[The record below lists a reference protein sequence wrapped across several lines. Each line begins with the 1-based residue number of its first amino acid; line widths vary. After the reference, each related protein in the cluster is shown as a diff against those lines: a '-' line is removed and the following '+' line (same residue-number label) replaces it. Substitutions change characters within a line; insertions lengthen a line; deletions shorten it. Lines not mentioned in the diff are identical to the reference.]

1 MKSLYLPVFG
11 GTLAALSTCGRAKKQ
26 ILISNN
32 GARTCVAAIVL
43 LIPAFGAPAQPAP
56 ATETARSS
64 KLAGISFGAVPER
77 DLRPEAISSG
87 ADYLAQLAKQADPAS
102 KVSDVEVIFWRNA
115 VKPQAVK
122 AYQKLVTDNLSQ
134 GGYTY
139 TVTGTQSTAGQT
151 TTLFT
156 VESNQ
161 QGRIIGFW
169 QATPQ
174 GLFLN
179 WGRSSGG
186 AATAPPPP
194 PPAQAAEQP
203 GGPAPA
209 AGDKDAEIAA
219 LKRRLAEMEAGKT
232 PAVTPGAA
240 VAPATMAPALAPTN
254 IPLRPLDQSALVVKA
269 ADGTPIV
276 ANKNG
281 SGIDG
286 IKLSQH
292 DVGIVSPS
300 MAVAPDGTIHVAFVE
315 QHRTTFANAIY
326 HRSSS
331 DGGKTWAEAKN
342 LSEDMPNID
351 VARCQVL
358 ADARNRVYVIWGTP
372 LGGVAGRSN
381 MWFRELEGG
390 KWSKAKPVSEN
401 PQDNSTRSFFA
412 AVDAAGRAQVIWNV
426 DPDERHPQLMPNH
439 QHLAG
444 VGDGLVLQSTLDG
457 ATAGNPREVFLPVIG
472 IVGKGAWAQPSCD
485 DLATLNGYFDSAGA
499 AHFVASVTG
508 TMYGANPHP
517 PDYELMENGKTG
529 QIIKLPELSFHA
541 SKDIPTLLLDA
552 KGKQHVIALYLAG
565 EHPNIRDYLLGSADE
580 PTVIRAAVGLNGAI
594 DGFQA
599 CQGPGGRMVAIM
611 QMNDTGERG
620 AEDNFISMSTG
631 DGKWSVPVNVTNNAG
646 RKTYVIR
653 DTTVASQ
660 VSRETGC
667 KPGSGTVAFDRDGH
681 LLLLSIMQEYGIVH
695 STAFGVN
702 LAGGGHIT
710 PTLRFLKF

>member
-1 MKSLYLPVFG
+1 V
-11 GTLAALSTCGRAKKQ
+11 
-26 ILISNN
+26 
-32 GARTCVAAIVL
+32 
-43 LIPAFGAPAQPAP
+43 
-56 ATETARSS
+56 
-64 KLAGISFGAVPER
+64 
-77 DLRPEAISSG
+77 ISSSS
-87 ADYLAQLAKQADPAS
+87 DYLAQLAKQADPAS

-115 VKPQAVK
+115 LKPQAVE
-122 AYQKLVTDNLSQ
+122 AYEKLVTDSLSQ
-134 GGYTY
+134 AGYTY
-139 TVTGTQSTAGQT
+139 RVTGTQLTAGQT
-151 TTLFT
+151 TTLFMAD
-156 VESNQ
+156 SNQ

-169 QATPQ
+169 QATPL
-174 GLFLN
+174 GLVLN
-179 WGRSSGG
+179 WGRSSDGV
-186 AATAPPPP
+186 AAAPASQP
-194 PPAQAAEQP
+194 AAEQP
-203 GGPAPA
+203 GSPSTA
-209 AGDKDAEIAA
+209 ASDKDAEIAA
-219 LKRRLAEMEAGKT
+219 LKRRLAEMEAGK
-232 PAVTPGAA
+232 APGASPGDA
-240 VAPATMAPALAPTN
+240 SAAPTMAPAFAQTN
-254 IPLRPLDQSALVVKA
+254 IPFHPLDQSALVVKA
-269 ADGTPIV
+269 ADGTPVV
-276 ANKNG
+276 ANQNG

-292 DVGIVSPS
+292 DIAISSPS
-300 MAVAPDGTIHVAFVE
+300 MAVAPDGTIHVSFVE

-326 HRSSS
+326 HRSST
-331 DGGKTWAEAKN
+331 DGGRTWTEAKN

-401 PQDNSTRSFFA
+401 PLDNATRSFFA

-426 DPDERHPQLMPNH
+426 APDERHPELMPNH

-472 IVGKGAWAQPSCD
+472 TVGKGGWATPSCD
-485 DLATLNGYFDSAGA
+485 DLDTINGYFDSAGA
-499 AHFVASVTG
+499 AHFVAAVTG
-508 TMYGANPHP
+508 TMYGANPHK

-541 SKDIPTLLLDA
+541 GKDVPTLLVDA
-552 KGKQHVIALYLAG
+552 KGQRHLIALYLAG
-565 EHPNIRDYLLGSADE
+565 EHPNIRDYLLGSEDE
-580 PTVIRAAVGLNGAI
+580 PTVIRAAGGLNGII

-611 QMNDTGERG
+611 QMNDTAERG
-620 AEDNFISMSTG
+620 AGDNFISMSTG
-631 DGKWSVPVNVTNNAG
+631 DGKWSVPVNVTNNTG
-646 RKTYVIR
+646 RKTYVSK
-653 DTTVASQ
+653 DTSVASQ

-667 KPGSGTVAFDRDGH
+667 QPGPGVVAFDRDGR
-681 LLLLSIMQEYGIVH
+681 LLLLSIKQEYGIVH
-695 STAFGVN
+695 STALGVN

>member
-1 MKSLYLPVFG
+1 M
-11 GTLAALSTCGRAKKQ
+11 LSASESR
-26 ILISNN
+26 
-32 GARTCVAAIVL
+32 
-43 LIPAFGAPAQPAP
+43 AQPAP
-56 ATETARSS
+56 
-64 KLAGISFGAVPER
+64 INV
-77 DLRPEAISSG
+77 
-87 ADYLAQLAKQADPAS
+87 
-102 KVSDVEVIFWRNA
+102 
-115 VKPQAVK
+115 
-122 AYQKLVTDNLSQ
+122 
-134 GGYTY
+134 
-139 TVTGTQSTAGQT
+139 
-151 TTLFT
+151 
-156 VESNQ
+156 
-161 QGRIIGFW
+161 
-169 QATPQ
+169 
-174 GLFLN
+174 
-179 WGRSSGG
+179 
-186 AATAPPPP
+186 
-194 PPAQAAEQP
+194 
-203 GGPAPA
+203 
-209 AGDKDAEIAA
+209 
-219 LKRRLAEMEAGKT
+219 
-232 PAVTPGAA
+232 
-240 VAPATMAPALAPTN
+240 
-254 IPLRPLDQSALVVKA
+254 PLRPLDQSTLVVKA

-292 DVGIVSPS
+292 DVAIVSPS

-326 HRSSS
+326 HRSST
-331 DGGKTWAEAKN
+331 DGGKTWTEAKN

-351 VARCQVL
+351 VGRCQVL
-358 ADARNRVYVIWGTP
+358 VDARNRVYVIWRSGMGKYDRVSGNP
-372 LGGVAGRSN
+372 SGDARSN
-381 MWFRELEGG
+381 LWFRELEGG
-390 KWSKAKPVSEN
+390 KWTRIKPIGETVTSET
-401 PQDNSTRSFFA
+401 QWNSAFSYFA
-412 AVDAAGRAQVIWNV
+412 ALDAAGRVHVLWNV
-426 DPDERHPQLMPNH
+426 SPDKWRPELTVTNHPGGYRVHSN
-439 QHLAG
+439 G
-444 VGDGLVLQSTLDG
+444 IGNGLVFQSILDG
-457 ATAGNPREVFLPVIG
+457 ASAGKPREAFLPVIIPPSPG
-472 IVGKGAWAQPSCD
+472 QEYLGPSCD
-485 DLATLNGYFDSAGA
+485 SLDAMNGYVDSAGA

-508 TMYGANPHP
+508 TRSGANPHP

-565 EHPNIRDYLLGSADE
+565 EHPNIRDYLLGSEDE

-631 DGKWSVPVNVTNNAG
+631 DGKWSVPVNVTDNAG
-646 RKTYVIR
+646 RKTYVSR

-667 KPGSGTVAFDRDGH
+667 APGPGVVAFDRDGH
-681 LLLLSIMQEYGIVH
+681 MLLLSIKEEYGIVH

>member
-1 MKSLYLPVFG
+1 MMSLRS
-11 GTLAALSTCGRAKKQ
+11 LAA
-26 ILISNN
+26 
-32 GARTCVAAIVL
+32 VAVL
-43 LIPAFGAPAQPAP
+43 MFLASVAPAQPAP
-56 ATETARSS
+56 QTEAAQTS
-64 KLAGISFGAVPER
+64 KLTGTSFGATPER
-77 DLRPEAISSG
+77 DLRPQAISNSS
-87 ADYLAQLAKQADPAS
+87 DYLAQLARQADPAS
-102 KVSDVEVIFWRNA
+102 EVSDVEVIFWRNA
-115 VKPQAVK
+115 VKPQAVE

-139 TVTGTQSTAGQT
+139 RVTGTQLTAGQT

-156 VESNQ
+156 AESNEKGQ
-161 QGRIIGFW
+161 IIGFW
-169 QATPQ
+169 QATPV
-174 GLFLN
+174 GLVLN

-186 AATAPPPP
+186 VAAAPAPP

-219 LKRRLAEMEAGKT
+219 LKRRLAEMEAGKAPAAT
-232 PAVTPGAA
+232 PEVAA
-240 VAPATMAPALAPTN
+240 APATMVPAFAPTN

-292 DVGIVSPS
+292 DVAISSPS

-331 DGGKTWAEAKN
+331 DGGKTWTEAKN

-351 VARCQVL
+351 VARSQLLV
-358 ADARNRVYVIWGTP
+358 DARDRVYVLWGTP

-381 MWFRELEGG
+381 LWFRELEGG
-390 KWSKAKPVSEN
+390 KWSKAKPISEN
-401 PQDNSTRSFFA
+401 PQENAARSCFA

-426 DPDERHPQLMPNH
+426 DPDERHPELMPNH

-457 ATAGNPREVFLPVIG
+457 ATAGNPREVFLPVTG
-472 IVGKGAWAQPSCD
+472 TVGKGGWATPSSD
-485 DLATLNGYFDSAGA
+485 ALDTLNGYFDSAGV
-499 AHFVASVTG
+499 AHFVAAVTG

-517 PDYELMENGKTG
+517 PDYELIENGKTG

-541 SKDIPTLLLDA
+541 GKDIPTLLVDA
-552 KGKQHVIALYLAG
+552 KDKRHLIALYLAG
-565 EHPNIRDYLLGSADE
+565 EHPNVRDYLLGSDDE
-580 PTVIRAAVGLNGAI
+580 PTVIRAAGGLNGTI

-620 AEDNFISMSTG
+620 GGDNFVSISTG

-646 RKTYVIR
+646 RKTYVSK
-653 DTTVASQ
+653 DTSVASQ

-667 KPGSGTVAFDRDGH
+667 QPGPGVVAFDRDGH
-681 LLLLSIMQEYGIVH
+681 LLLLSIKQEYGIVH
-695 STAFGVN
+695 STALGVN

>member
-11 GTLAALSTCGRAKKQ
+11 GTLATLSTCGRAKKQ

-77 DLRPEAISSG
+77 DLRPEAICSG

-139 TVTGTQSTAGQT
+139 TATGTQSTAGQT

-186 AATAPPPP
+186 AATAPAPP

-203 GGPAPA
+203 GG
-209 AGDKDAEIAA
+209 
-219 LKRRLAEMEAGKT
+219 
-232 PAVTPGAA
+232 
-240 VAPATMAPALAPTN
+240 PATMAPALAPTN

-292 DVGIVSPS
+292 DVAIVSPS
-300 MAVAPDGTIHVAFVE
+300 MTVAPDGTIHVAFVE
-315 QHRTTFANAIY
+315 QHRTTYANAIY
-326 HRSSS
+326 HRSST
-331 DGGKTWAEAKN
+331 DGGKTWTEAKN

-351 VARCQVL
+351 VGRCQVL
-358 ADARNRVYVIWGTP
+358 VDARNRVYVIWRSGMGQYDRVSGNP
-372 LGGVAGRSN
+372 SGDARSN
-381 MWFRELEGG
+381 LWFRELEGG
-390 KWSKAKPVSEN
+390 KWTRIKPIGETVTSET
-401 PQDNSTRSFFA
+401 QWNSAFSYFA
-412 AVDAAGRAQVIWNV
+412 ALDAAGRVHVLWNVSPDKWHPELTVNHVHSNGIGNGLVFQSILDGASAGTPREAFLPVMIPPSPGQEYFGPSCDSLDAMNGYVDAAG
-426 DPDERHPQLMPNH
+426 E
-439 QHLAG
+439 
-444 VGDGLVLQSTLDG
+444 
-457 ATAGNPREVFLPVIG
+457 
-472 IVGKGAWAQPSCD
+472 
-485 DLATLNGYFDSAGA
+485 
-499 AHFVASVTG
+499 AHFVTTFTTPKETAVS
-508 TMYGANPHP
+508 HLHF
-517 PDYELMENGKTG
+517 ELIENGNAGQKTDF
-529 QIIKLPELSFHA
+529 PELSFHGC
-541 SKDIPTLLLDA
+541 KDIPTLLVDA
-552 KGKQHVIALYLAG
+552 KGRRHVIALYLAG
-565 EHPNIRDYLLGSADE
+565 EHPNIRDYLLGSDDE
-580 PTVIRAAVGLNGAI
+580 PTVIRAAVGLNGII

-599 CQGPGGRMVAIM
+599 YQGPGGQMVVIM
-611 QMNDTGERG
+611 QMNDTGERFAG
-620 AEDNFISMSTG
+620 DNFVSISTG

-646 RKTYVIR
+646 RKTFHN
-653 DTTVASQ
+653 TETSAQSNVALATS
-660 VSRETGC
+660 C
-667 KPGSGTVAFDRDGH
+667 LPGPGAVAFDRDGH
-681 LLLLSIMQEYGIVH
+681 LLLIMVKGEYKMVLA
-695 STAFGVN
+695 TAFGVN
-702 LAGGGHIT
+702 TAGGDTIT